1 MRMRACIALAIA
13 VAILAGCATPSP
25 VPTLSPVSEVIA
37 TPAASGKGIWTAE
50 TGIYGTNFHY
60 GPLGYICGV
69 GFDLSY
75 VGGAP
80 LVSVDVGVLFA
91 DAFATHVTPSSLA
104 NGWQRPTAQIASPSA
119 FRDSAWLSQQGG
131 AVGGICNNGPA
142 DLDSLRGSIVKVSWA
157 TVEGSYEQVFQVD
170 KVRGEMMACVGQDG
184 RIRIVWTDARRC

>member
-13 VAILAGCATPSP
+13 VAILAGCATTSP

-80 LVSVDVGVLFA
+80 LVSVDVGVLFP

-104 NGWQRPTAQIASPSA
+104 NGWQRPTAQIASPTA
-119 FRDSAWLSQQGG
+119 VRDSAWLSQQGG

-170 KVRGEMMACVGQDG
+170 KLRGEMMACVGQDG

>member
-1 MRMRACIALAIA
+1 MRMRGCIALAIV
-13 VAILAGCATPSP
+13 VATLAGCATPSP
-25 VPTLSPVSEVIA
+25 MPTLSPVSQVIA

-69 GFDLSY
+69 GFDLTY

-80 LVSVDVGVLFA
+80 LVSVDVGVLFP

-104 NGWQRPTAQIASPSA
+104 NGWQHPTAQIASPTA
-119 FRDSAWLSQQGG
+119 VRDSAWLSQQGG

-142 DLDSLRGSIVKVSWA
+142 DLDSLRGSTVKVSWA

-170 KVRGEMMACVGQDG
+170 KVRGEMMACGGQDG
-184 RIRIVWTDARRC
+184 RIRIVWTDARQC

>member
-1 MRMRACIALAIA
+1 MRMRACIALALV
-13 VAILAGCATPSP
+13 VATLAGCATPSP

-75 VGGAP
+75 VGGAA
-80 LVSVDVGVLFA
+80 LVSVDVGVLFP
-91 DAFATHVTPSSLA
+91 DAFAAHVTPSSLA
-104 NGWQRPTAQIASPSA
+104 NSWQHPTMQIASPTA
-119 FRDSAWLSQQGG
+119 VHDSAWLSRQGG

-157 TVEGSYEQVFQVD
+157 TVEGSYEQVFHVD
-170 KVRGEMMACVGQDG
+170 KIRGEMTLFGMPDG
-184 RIRIVWTDARRC
+184 RTRVCWAEISGC